1 MLEYKK
7 EFHIVLT
14 KTISVWCYIVINSRY
29 NIPTPINEKILGFL
43 PGSKE
48 REELKKTLSMVKE
61 KVDIPL
67 IIHGKE
73 IFTEKKG
80 ENRSPDEHSKV
91 LASYSVAGSSEVS
104 QAIVSTLKAKE
115 NWETFHWSERAA
127 IFLKAADLIACPYRQ
142 KMNAVTMLG
151 LGKTVYQAEVDVVE
165 MIDFLRF
172 NAYFLQEIY
181 SKQPLSSSGQWNM
194 LEYRPLEGFVFA
206 ITPFNFISIGGN
218 LPTSPALMGNTV
230 IWKPASSAVYPAYYL
245 MKILL
250 ESGLPPGVINFV
262 PGKGSVLGKQIMDD
276 TNLAGVHFTGS
287 TDTFRWIWKKVGENI
302 SKYRTYPRIVGETG
316 GKDFIFAHPSANVD
330 QLVTALVRGAFEYQ
344 GQKCS
349 AASRAYIPESLWNKV
364 KSKMLE
370 KLQSVKIG
378 KVENFQSFMTAV
390 IDNAAFHRIV
400 EYIEYARN
408 SDEAEIISG
417 GLYDE
422 REGYFIDPTVI
433 VTTNPKFKTMEEEIF
448 GPVLT
453 CYVYPDNEFEKT
465 LLLCDTTSPYALTG
479 SIFSQNRIAI
489 KLASK
494 ILRNAAGNFYIN
506 DKPTGAVVGLQPF
519 GGARA
524 SGTNDKAGSYLNLLR
539 WTSPRTI
546 KETFNPPSAISYPY
560 MVED

>member
-1 MLEYKK
+1 M
-7 EFHIVLT
+7 ID
-14 KTISVWCYIVINSRY
+14 SNY
-29 NIPTPINEKILGFL
+29 NIPKPINEKILGFL

-48 REELKKTLSMVKE
+48 REELKKTLSMIKE
-61 KVDIPL
+61 KISIPI

-73 IFTEKKG
+73 IFTENKG
-80 ENRSPDEHSKV
+80 ENRSPDEHSRI
-91 LASYSVAGSSEVS
+91 LANYSMAGSLEVA
-104 QAIVSTLKAKE
+104 QAIVSALKAKE
-115 NWETFHWSERAA
+115 IWETFHWTERAA
-127 IFLKAADLIACPYRQ
+127 IFLKAADLMAGTYRQ
-142 KMNAVTMLG
+142 KLIAVTMLG
-151 LGKTVYQAEVDVVE
+151 LGKTVYQAEVDVIE

-172 NAYFLQEIY
+172 NAYYLQEIY
-181 SKQPLSSSGQWNM
+181 SNQPLSTSGQWNM

-218 LPTSPALMGNTV
+218 LPSSPALMGNTV

-276 TNLAGVHFTGS
+276 PNLAGVHFTGS
-287 TDTFRWIWKKVGENI
+287 TDTFRWIWKKIGENI
-302 SKYRTYPRIVGETG
+302 SNYRTYPRLVGETG
-316 GKDFIFAHPSANVD
+316 GKDFVFAHPSANVD
-330 QLVTALVRGAFEYQ
+330 QLVTALIRGAFEYQ

-349 AASRAYIPESLWNKV
+349 AASRSYIPESMWKEV

-370 KLQSVKIG
+370 KLQSIKIG
-378 KVENFQSFMTAV
+378 KVEDFQSFMTAV
-390 IDNAAFHRIV
+390 IDNAAFRRIV
-400 EYIEYARN
+400 KYIEFARN

-417 GLYDE
+417 GTYDE
-422 REGYFIDPTVI
+422 QEGYFIDPTFI

-453 CYVYPDNEFEKT
+453 CYVYPDDKFEKT
-465 LLLCDTTSPYALTG
+465 LLLCDSTSPYALTG
-479 SIFSQNRIAI
+479 SIFSQDRIAI
-489 KLASK
+489 KLASE

-546 KETFNPPSAISYPY
+546 KETFDSPREISYPY
-560 MVED
+560 MIEE

>member
-1 MLEYKK
+1 MSYLRL
-7 EFHIVLT
+7 FFA
-14 KTISVWCYIVINSRY
+14 WCYIMIDTSY
-29 NIPTPINEKILGFL
+29 NIPKPINEEILGFL
-43 PGSKE
+43 PRSKE
-48 REELKKTLSMVKE
+48 REELKRTLSIIKE

-73 IFTEKKG
+73 IFTENKG
-80 ENRSPDEHSKV
+80 ENRSPDEHSRI
-91 LASYSVAGSSEVS
+91 LANYSMAGSSEVA
-104 QAIVSTLKAKE
+104 QAIASTLKAKE
-115 NWETFHWSERAA
+115 TWVTFHWSERAA
-127 IFLKAADLIACPYRQ
+127 IFLKAADLIAGPYRQ

-172 NAYFLQEIY
+172 NAYYLEEIY
-181 SKQPLSSSGQWNM
+181 SNQPLSSGGQWNM

-230 IWKPASSAVYPAYYL
+230 IWKPASTAVYPAYYL
-245 MKILL
+245 MKILI

-262 PGKGSVLGKQIMDD
+262 PGKGSVLGKQIIVDS
-276 TNLAGVHFTGS
+276 NLAGVHFTGS
-287 TDTFRWIWKKVGENI
+287 TDTFRWIWKKIGENI
-302 SKYRTYPRIVGETG
+302 SNYRTYPRLVGETG

-349 AASRAYIPESLWNKV
+349 AASRAYIPESLWSEV
-364 KSKMLE
+364 KLKMLA
-370 KLQSVKIG
+370 KLKSIKIG

-390 IDNAAFHRIV
+390 IDNAAFHRIA

-417 GLYDE
+417 GVYDE

-433 VTTNPKFKTMEEEIF
+433 VTTNPKFRTMEEEIF

-453 CYVYPDNEFEKT
+453 CYVYPDDEFEKT
-465 LLLCDTTSPYALTG
+465 LLLCDSTSPYALTG
-479 SIFSQNRIAI
+479 SIFSKDRIAI
-489 KLASK
+489 KLASE

-546 KETFNPPSAISYPY
+546 KETFNPPKGISYPY
-560 MVED
+560 MVEE